1 MSHPKLASI
10 FNKDEKRVDWHDK
23 ALWFVRHKRDL
34 SVHQVKGWE
43 SLRDLGHGIKA
54 HTLSNLDNYLIQFE
68 KNALENGVQVHWAA
82 DGNEHNNVFKA
93 VTNNIEEFEM
103 TIYNRWGEIVW
114 ESFDATAVWYGTYGS
129 GNAPDGTYV
138 WVVQAKENTTDKR
151 ILFFGEK
158 GVIIINDNVEQ
169 FGFNPEINGSKNQE
183 ILNQYNLMSKRFQ
196 NQRLEFI
203 KKDFEAK
210 RANDKELIEKLE
222 KDYKRMVRRRV
233 LYTTNFALTNADSEV
248 APYIALTEMYD
259 ASLQMLD
266 TVNNSLSPKIKASDY
281 GKRFQEYLDKIK
293 ANEKK

>member
-1 MSHPKLASI
+1 MKNIIAVLALSIVLYSCSSKKEGNMIVQGQIKGLKKGKLYLQKMVDTVLVSVDSVALLG
-10 FNKDEKRVDWHDK
+10 KDTFKLTDNVDSPV
-23 ALWFVRHKRDL
+23 LY
-34 SVHQVKGWE
+34 
-43 SLRDLGHGIKA
+43 
-54 HTLSNLDNYLIQFE
+54 YLTF
-68 KNALENGVQVHWAA
+68 
-82 DGNEHNNVFKA
+82 DG
-93 VTNNIEEFEM
+93 
-103 TIYNRWGEIVW
+103 
-114 ESFDATAVWYGTYGS
+114 
-129 GNAPDGTYV
+129 
-138 WVVQAKENTTDKR
+138 NTTDKR

-259 ASLQMLD
+259 ASLKMLD
-266 TVNNSLSPKIKASDY
+266 TVNFSLSPKVKKSIY
-281 GKRFQEYLDKIK
+281 GKRFQEYLNNIK
-293 ANEKK
+293 NSENK